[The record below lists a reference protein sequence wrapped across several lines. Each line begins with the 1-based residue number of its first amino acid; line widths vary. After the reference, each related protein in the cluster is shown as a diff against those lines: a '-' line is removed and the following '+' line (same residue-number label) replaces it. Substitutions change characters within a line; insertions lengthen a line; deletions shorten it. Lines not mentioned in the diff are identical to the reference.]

1 MMKSMILL
9 FLGFDDYVA
18 YFKKEINNMAFTIT
32 LFSHIP
38 KSRKCFLKNLYTG
51 AFCLNK
57 GAVFLIVCFLSI
69 YFSNCGIP
77 SQLGG
82 TFLE

>member
-38 KSRKCFLKNLYTG
+38 KSRKCFFHNTSYI
-51 AFCLNK
+51 N
-57 GAVFLIVCFLSI
+57 
-69 YFSNCGIP
+69 
-77 SQLGG
+77 
-82 TFLE
+82 